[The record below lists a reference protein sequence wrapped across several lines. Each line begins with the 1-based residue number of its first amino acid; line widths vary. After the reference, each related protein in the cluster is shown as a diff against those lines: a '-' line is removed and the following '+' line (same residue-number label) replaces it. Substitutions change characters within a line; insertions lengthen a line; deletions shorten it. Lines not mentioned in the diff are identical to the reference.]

1 MTDTFAP
8 RYPVTPGDFTTV
20 PFGQTP
26 SQTVGPYL
34 HIGLPW
40 TDGIDVVPPGTDGAI
55 DVSVTLVD
63 GAGTPIA
70 DGMIETWQ
78 ADADGRFDHPD
89 DSRGSVPLTPS
100 GFRGFG
106 RAICDA
112 SGTAGVRTV
121 KPGPLPAEDG
131 AVEAPHIDVG
141 VFARG
146 MLERL
151 VTRIYFPDEID
162 SNAADPVL
170 NGLREK
176 DRAKLIASEVPGGY
190 HLRIVVQ
197 DTDPDGDETPFFA
210 L

>member
-8 RYPVTPGDFTTV
+8 RYPVVPGDFTTV

-40 TDGIDVVPPGTDGAI
+40 DDGIDVVPAGTPGAI

-63 GAGTPIA
+63 GAGTAIA
-70 DGMIETWQ
+70 DGMVETWQ
-78 ADADGRFDHPD
+78 ADAEGRFDHPAD
-89 DSRGSVPLTPS
+89 PRGPVPLSPN

-112 SGTAGVRTV
+112 SGTATVRTV
-121 KPGPLPAEDG
+121 KPGSLPAEDG
-131 AVEAPHIDVG
+131 VVEAPHIDVG

-146 MLERL
+146 IVERL
-151 VTRIYFPDEID
+151 VTRIYFPDETE
-162 SNAADPVL
+162 SNGADPVL
-170 NGLREK
+170 NSLREK
-176 DRAKLIASEVPGGY
+176 DRAKLIASEVEGGY

-197 DTDPDGDETPFFA
+197 DTDPDGDETPFFE